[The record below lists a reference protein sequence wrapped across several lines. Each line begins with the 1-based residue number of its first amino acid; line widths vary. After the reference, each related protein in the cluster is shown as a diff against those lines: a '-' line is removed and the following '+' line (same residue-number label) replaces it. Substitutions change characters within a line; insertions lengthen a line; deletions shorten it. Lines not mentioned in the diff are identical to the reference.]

1 MIRCAKCGGDLD
13 TAMHCTRCGQLPV
26 TYTSVVPAAPQ
37 WGAIEEILRLLDV
50 YGSLGYEG
58 VPQAHAE
65 LAVLQAE
72 NEATKVGECGHNYD
86 RRTWDGCPICAM
98 MRGVAVRIGDLET
111 KAAAL
116 QADNARMRG
125 ALDHAARSL
134 TAIAIAET
142 EEGNECLKDVRDT
155 RRFAG
160 SKAEVAREA
169 LSTKPEGEC
178 ATPAPAGAFVTLD
191 FFKLAVEIERAFRG
205 WVEDITVR
213 WDGIT
218 VRLRR
223 LGAPAPAEVR
233 LEHQVTKAEVEAMVN
248 PIECIITSL
257 AAAIRDAEVKT

>member
-1 MIRCAKCGGDLD
+1 VIRCGKCGGDMD
-13 TAMHCTRCGQLPV
+13 TAMHCTRCGQPPV

-37 WGAIEEILRLLDV
+37 CGAIEEILRLLDV

-58 VPQAHAE
+58 VPQARAE
-65 LAVLQAE
+65 LAVLQA
-72 NEATKVGECGHNYD
+72 T
-86 RRTWDGCPICAM
+86 
-98 MRGVAVRIGDLET
+98 
-111 KAAAL
+111 
-116 QADNARMRG
+116 NARMRE
-125 ALDHAARSL
+125 ALDHAARCL